1 LDRSAESLRI
11 PPFVAILI
19 GLSRRYGGRRGRRL
33 DRCGWTIRVRAI
45 LLLGFDPV
53 WAVRLLAVAGPC
65 AAEAVRII
73 GERAPCCGR
82 R

>member
-1 LDRSAESLRI
+1 
-11 PPFVAILI
+11 V
-19 GLSRRYGGRRGRRL
+19 LSEREPRA
-33 DRCGWTIRVRAI
+33 DRVRAI
-45 LLLGFDPV
+45 RLLGFDPA